1 MAAGAAGVFRS
12 PERSWI
18 RRLGPRVFQNVSKW
32 RHFCHF
38 GPKARAGQW
47 SQTHQLPEK
56 LGSGSAPGCGKVWP
70 PPASTWSHSFR
81 GVLREVLSRLPQE
94 AFDKVEAEVIFV
106 LEERS
111 LKMLS
116 ANALAPSMS
125 SSRRS
130 LAA

>member
-1 MAAGAAGVFRS
+1 
-12 PERSWI
+12 
-18 RRLGPRVFQNVSKW
+18 
-32 RHFCHF
+32 
-38 GPKARAGQW
+38 
-47 SQTHQLPEK
+47 
-56 LGSGSAPGCGKVWP
+56 
-70 PPASTWSHSFR
+70 
-81 GVLREVLSRLPQE
+81 VLREVLSRLPQE